1 MDVHFSAR
9 VLQSAREAT
18 DKGYVE
24 KDRYGDIWRVRSL
37 NRDKSYKVQI
47 ITDDEG
53 RVIYA
58 PCTCPNGRAH
68 GGQPTCYHVGAV
80 LAAISHIELPESKEK
95 P

>member
-1 MDVHFSAR
+1 MEIHFSER
-9 VLQSAREAT
+9 VLRSAREAT

-37 NRDKSYKVQI
+37 NRDKSYKVQV

-58 PCTCPNGRAH
+58 PCTCPNGRAL
-68 GGQPTCYHVGAV
+68 GGQPNCYHAASV

-95 P
+95 S